1 MQQSTANWISFPK
14 WITTRSSNA
23 SSSAVNLTPLPKQP
37 LISIVTP
44 SYNQAKYIEQTIRSV
59 LEQDYPR
66 VEYLVV
72 DGKSTDDSVEIIKNY
87 ASRGG
92 VTPPL
97 PSNNRQHTL
106 TGTRAVGLQSRGIDW
121 WVSEK
126 DSGQGEAINKGL
138 ARAKGEIIAWLNSDD
153 YYLLDTLTSVARVF
167 EENPDVVMVYGDMLA
182 VDANGQTINTLK
194 YKQLS
199 LQDLLCFQII
209 GQPSVFFRREVFEK
223 IGGLDTT
230 FHFLLDHHL
239 WIRIAQHGKILH
251 VPQIWS
257 AARYHAEA
265 KNRAKAAEFGQEA
278 FRILAW
284 AKSQA
289 GLVEAVSGVERRARA
304 SANRVDARYLLDG
317 GRPASA
323 LAAWMR
329 ALFIHP
335 PTALA
340 RLNIFASA
348 ILNILGLNKLRL
360 MYLESRSK
368 QFKDDN

>member
-1 MQQSTANWISFPK
+1 M
-14 WITTRSSNA
+14 
-23 SSSAVNLTPLPKQP
+23 NLTPLPKSP

-44 SYNQAKYIEQTIRSV
+44 SYNQAKYIEQTIQSV

-72 DGKSTDDSVEIIKNY
+72 DGLSTDNSVEVIKKYSLESDSLLSDN
-87 ASRGG
+87 
-92 VTPPL
+92 
-97 PSNNRQHTL
+97 
-106 TGTRAVGLQSRGIDW
+106 QSRSIDW

-138 ARAKGEIIAWLNSDD
+138 SRTTGEIVAWLNSDD
-153 YYLLDTLTSVARVF
+153 YYLPGTLAAVVKAF
-167 EENPDVVMVYGDMLA
+167 EEYPDVVMVYGDMLA
-182 VDANGQTINTLK
+182 VDEHGQTFNTLK

-209 GQPSVFFRREVFEK
+209 GQPSVFFRREAYEK
-223 IGGLDTT
+223 TNGLDTT

-251 VPQIWS
+251 VPQTWS

-265 KNRAKAAEFGQEA
+265 KNRAKAVEFGQEA

-289 GLVEAVSGVERRARA
+289 GLAEAVSGVERRARA
-304 SANRVDARYLLDG
+304 SAHRVDARYLLDG
-317 GRPASA
+317 GRPTSA
-323 LAAWMR
+323 LMAWMR

-340 RLNIFASA
+340 RLNIFVSA
-348 ILNILGLNKLRL
+348 ILNLLGLNILREAIL
-360 MYLESRSK
+360 RRRQRAVLRVK
-368 QFKDDN
+368 